1 MSTCLSIRPG
11 VYFAAVQG
19 EGVIMDLVEDRYYG
33 LAAQS
38 AAIWRALQE
47 DHTPERIADDVFAAA
62 PLEPPQ
68 AALRLIA
75 RQLEAWE
82 KAKLVTSQS
91 EVPTD
96 LPNLKPVGIPA
107 LAGLDEARI
116 AATIFQPLALF
127 RLIQGVRWSRR
138 ALKRRGICWTLKRLQ
153 QISVPP
159 AERQPRLEDA
169 LHGMVRVYY
178 SFRRILSQGKD
189 DCLPRSLAL
198 AVALRRLGV
207 DAEICFGV
215 RKFPFLAHA
224 WLEAGGRVINESPNT
239 MQKYTVLARF

>member
-1 MSTCLSIRPG
+1 
-11 VYFAAVQG
+11 
-19 EGVIMDLVEDRYYG
+19 MDLVEDRYYG

-38 AAIWRALQE
+38 AAIWRCLQE
-47 DHTPERIADDVFAAA
+47 GYTPERIADEVFAAA

-68 AALRLIA
+68 AGLRVIV

-82 KAKLVTSQS
+82 QAELVTSQS
-91 EVPTD
+91 EVPAD
-96 LPNLKPVGIPA
+96 LPDLKPVGIPA
-107 LAGLDEARI
+107 SAGLDEARI
-116 AATIFQPLALF
+116 AATIFQPFALF
-127 RLIQGVRWSRR
+127 RLIQSVWWTRR
-138 ALKRRGICWTLKRLQ
+138 ALKRRGICWTLKHLQ
-153 QISVPP
+153 EIPVPP
-159 AERQPRLEDA
+159 LERQPHLEDA
-169 LHGMVRVYY
+169 MHGMVRVYY

-224 WLEAGGRVINESPNT
+224 WLEARGRVINESPNA
-239 MQKYTVLARF
+239 MQKYTLLARF